1 MSLYVDHYL
10 VNAVFNLVH
19 PQISIYILHTLLYTF
34 LKVLTRRICLT
45 IKAPQVG
52 DYLLSSHDPKE

>member
-19 PQISIYILHTLLYTF
+19 PLISIYILYTLLYTF